1 MAVANLSRRLSAL
14 VIAPT
19 LGLLVLTGCGSAES
33 AAGSG
38 DNDTAAPL
46 YKELPAEIQDAGTIN
61 IGSSIDYP
69 PFESYA
75 DDGKTLQGFEVE
87 LADELEK
94 HLGVT
99 FTWNNASFDTL
110 LPALTSD
117 RYDIVYGAVND
128 TEEREQDFDFVY
140 YLQSSQGF
148 VVAKGN
154 PEGIQTVE
162 DLCGKSIAAVRGGI
176 QAQYLEEKAKEC
188 ASSGEDK
195 LTVLTFAG
203 NAEEQLAVKQGKAAA
218 MLENYPTAA
227 VFAEESNGEL
237 ELVDGLQVEQQFF
250 GMVLTKD
257 NTELRDALVKAW
269 QAIIDDGSYAEVLE
283 KWNLSGIAISEAG
296 VNAVESGA
304 TP

>member
-14 VIAPT
+14 VVAPA
-19 LGLLVLTGCGSAES
+19 LGILVLTGCGSSGTAE
-33 AAGSG
+33 GS
-38 DNDTAAPL
+38 DESDTSAPL
-46 YKELPAEIQDAGTIN
+46 FEELPEEIQDAGTIN

-75 DDGKTLQGFEVE
+75 EDGKTLQGFEVE

-154 PEGIQTVE
+154 PEGIQTIE

-188 ASSGEDK
+188 ADAGEEK

-250 GMVLTKD
+250 GMVLPKD
-257 NTELRDALVKAW
+257 STELRDALVKAW
-269 QAIIDDGSYAEVLE
+269 QAIIDDGSYADVLE